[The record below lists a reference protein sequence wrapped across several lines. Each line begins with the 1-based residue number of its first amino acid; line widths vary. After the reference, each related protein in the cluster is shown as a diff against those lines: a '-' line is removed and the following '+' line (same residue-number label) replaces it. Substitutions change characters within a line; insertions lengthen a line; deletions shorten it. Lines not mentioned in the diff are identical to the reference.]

1 MTRNIHTMTALT
13 TLTTRPAAAR
23 ARTEEAASRELF
35 AARAELA
42 SLGATTSPSRLER
55 ALERLEAAQQASRQ
69 TLAQAA

>member
-1 MTRNIHTMTALT
+1 MPSGVRVRVPSRVQILG
-13 TLTTRPAAAR
+13 P
-23 ARTEEAASRELF
+23 EAAIRELF